1 MLWTDLN
8 PDQQC
13 VLLNA
18 VEESYLFGVLIECGS
33 APDWAERLKHVPR
46 LAGIVEQ
53 MVEQGLIEVTVDSDK
68 QGQSASSVP
77 ADQIYEVISNPD
89 SWWTP
94 EGTKPYGLAPTDDGL
109 AVYRSTPARDAE
121 VK

>member
-1 MLWTDLN
+1 MLWTDLS

-33 APDWAERLKHVPR
+33 APDWPERLKHVPR

-53 MVEQGLIEVTVDSDK
+53 MVEQDLIEVTVDSEQ
-68 QGQSASSVP
+68 QGQPADSVP
-77 ADQIYEVISNPD
+77 ADQVHAIVSDPAN
-89 SWWTP
+89 WWSP
-94 EGTKPYGLAPTDDGL
+94 EGTKPFGLAPTDAGL
-109 AVYRSTPARDAE
+109 AVYRSTPARDAG
-121 VK
+121 KQ